1 LVSTAP
7 RVLFADQLGPH
18 FDDGGPLII
27 PEVRTTFQ
35 KHSYHRQKA
44 HLILSALRHRIAELG
59 DRVEHIS
66 AASYHEALAGKE
78 LSMINPTSRNLRLL
92 VADLSQN
99 SDIDVQPAR
108 GFLTSEDDFGTWV
121 TTQGTKRLLMENFY
135 RDGRRATGILMEE
148 APSGGLEPAGGAY
161 NFDKENRNP
170 PPKGVDTL
178 GVPHAW
184 SAVEDEIDR
193 EVRHYLDEWEASG
206 DVAFI
211 GSDGPR
217 IFPATRAEALEAL
230 EVFVTQRLKT
240 FGPTEDAAMSADWAM
255 SHSLLSPAMNLGLLH
270 PREVIDRAV
279 EEFTAGRVDI
289 ASVEGFV
296 RQVMGWREWVWHLYW
311 HLGEDFEQRNHFDH
325 HTPLPAAFATLDP
338 SEISSH
344 CLSQV
349 LGEVRERGWTHH
361 INRLMVLGSWALQ
374 RQIDPQA
381 LNQWF
386 VNAFVDGTPWV
397 MPANVIGMS
406 QYADGGI
413 VATKPYTSGGAYI
426 NTMTNYCKSCVF
438 RPTIRV
444 GEQACP
450 LSAGYWAFLD
460 REQESLRRNHRMFK
474 PLAGLARLADREE
487 VVAQEAVREK
497 Y

>member
-1 LVSTAP
+1 M
-7 RVLFADQLGPH
+7 
-18 FDDGGPLII
+18 
-27 PEVRTTFQ
+27 
-35 KHSYHRQKA
+35 
-44 HLILSALRHRIAELG
+44 
-59 DRVEHIS
+59 EHIS

-230 EVFVTQRLKT
+230 EAFVTQRLKT

-255 SHSLLSPAMNLGLLH
+255 SHSLLSPDESWPVTPAGSYRPGGGGVHGRKGRYRQRGGLCSPSH
-270 PREVIDRAV
+270 GVAR
-279 EEFTAGRVDI
+279 
-289 ASVEGFV
+289 
-296 RQVMGWREWVWHLYW
+296 MGV
-311 HLGEDFEQRNHFDH
+311 
-325 HTPLPAAFATLDP
+325 
-338 SEISSH
+338 
-344 CLSQV
+344 
-349 LGEVRERGWTHH
+349 
-361 INRLMVLGSWALQ
+361 
-374 RQIDPQA
+374 
-381 LNQWF
+381 
-386 VNAFVDGTPWV
+386 AFVLAPG
-397 MPANVIGMS
+397 
-406 QYADGGI
+406 
-413 VATKPYTSGGAYI
+413 
-426 NTMTNYCKSCVF
+426 
-438 RPTIRV
+438 
-444 GEQACP
+444 
-450 LSAGYWAFLD
+450 
-460 REQESLRRNHRMFK
+460 RR
-474 PLAGLARLADREE
+474 L
-487 VVAQEAVREK
+487 
-497 Y
+497 